1 MSDKIK
7 STNAKKPRNKV
18 KAPFFNGRR
27 ITRALYVMLILI
39 AAGGGWWAW
48 SSGAVKRVA
57 EKARWQLIAASSQI
71 GFKVDEI
78 LVVGRR
84 ETKQED
90 LLKAIRLARG
100 APILAFDLDAARR
113 RVETLPWVQRATVE
127 RMLPDTILLN
137 VVERRP
143 VAVWQHQGR
152 FALIDDS
159 GEVILRKGLGRFS
172 DLIVVVGED
181 APRQA
186 AGLIATLAVAPELRS
201 WVKAAVWVGG
211 RRWNLRLKGDI
222 DVRLPETD
230 PAAAWIRLAEYE
242 KAHQLL
248 ERDVQVLDLRI
259 PDQLIVRKTP
269 RPQGKSRK
277 GQET

>member
-1 MSDKIK
+1 MSEKLK
-7 STNAKKPRNKV
+7 STNTKKPRNKV
-18 KAPFFNGRR
+18 KTPFFNGRR
-27 ITRALYVMLILI
+27 ITRALYVMLVLI

-48 SSGAVKRVA
+48 SSGTVERVA
-57 EKARWQLIAASSQI
+57 EKVRWQLIATSSQI

-143 VAVWQHQGR
+143 IAVWQHQGR
-152 FALIDDS
+152 FALIDNS
-159 GEVILRKGLGRFS
+159 GEVILRRGLGRFS

-181 APRQA
+181 APSQA
-186 AGLIATLAVAPELRS
+186 AGLIETLAVAPELRS

-230 PAAAWIRLAEYE
+230 PASAWIRLAEYE

-259 PDQLIVRKTP
+259 PDRLIVRKTP
-269 RPQGKSRK
+269 RPEGKSRK